1 MTTTEVIKIVLERL
15 YEKGYTKTNLNYDQE
30 ISYELL
36 ELLKSKTQKGVNKNK
51 YIEIQNRK
59 YLKSKSRYVDFIK
72 YIVEK
77 ECGEYTSFFDV
88 FSGTGIVANSFNQRN
103 IKVIVNDILKSN
115 YCIYKAW
122 LSNEKYDK
130 EKIKNLIEEFNG
142 NEFPKLANYISQNFT
157 GNYFTYENALKIGW
171 IRNTIKRLK
180 ETGEINEREE
190 AILLTSLL
198 YAIDK
203 VASICSSYDNYNK
216 LQNESKL
223 YLSMP
228 RIDDEVNIDNEIY
241 CKDANE
247 LVREI
252 EADIAYLDPPYNS
265 RQYCD
270 LYHLLENIVGGES
283 YELEGKALKF
293 KERVKSKSKYS
304 TAQAT
309 AVFKDLIY
317 NLKCKYILVSYT
329 YKKDNDTE
337 RSKNK
342 ISYDTLIKILK
353 TRGEVK
359 VFEKDGPHVKLIINN
374 NIEQKELL
382 ILCNV
387 EDKQSIEL
395 LNEVSKDKMSYYLPK
410 NINRLFE
417 CYYIIPNYNYQVNYN
432 ELYRISDKKELTE
445 FYTYL
450 KDAKDID
457 YIESRIKKIRL
468 NLNLSRDLGFNLN
481 SFDDLRLSD
490 NYDYLDL
497 FCELVRRDTNNLFKF
512 NQVNA
517 RNNLNI
523 TELIQLKNL
532 IDNSKHEYK
541 YMDIERT
548 EDQMNE
554 DDFILFTLNYL
565 PNESSELDKVIKSLL
580 RLKSKGK
587 KAAIL
592 ISREADIYIKVK
604 ENKLEIV
611 NIGEDCL
618 IMNYSY

>member
-228 RIDDEVNIDNEIY
+228 RIM
-241 CKDANE
+241 
-247 LVREI
+247 
-252 EADIAYLDPPYNS
+252 
-265 RQYCD
+265 
-270 LYHLLENIVGGES
+270 
-283 YELEGKALKF
+283 
-293 KERVKSKSKYS
+293 
-304 TAQAT
+304 T
-309 AVFKDLIY
+309 
-317 NLKCKYILVSYT
+317 
-329 YKKDNDTE
+329 
-337 RSKNK
+337 
-342 ISYDTLIKILK
+342 
-353 TRGEVK
+353 
-359 VFEKDGPHVKLIINN
+359 KLI
-374 NIEQKELL
+374 
-382 ILCNV
+382 
-387 EDKQSIEL
+387 
-395 LNEVSKDKMSYYLPK
+395 
-410 NINRLFE
+410 
-417 CYYIIPNYNYQVNYN
+417 
-432 ELYRISDKKELTE
+432 
-445 FYTYL
+445 
-450 KDAKDID
+450 
-457 YIESRIKKIRL
+457 
-468 NLNLSRDLGFNLN
+468 
-481 SFDDLRLSD
+481 
-490 NYDYLDL
+490 
-497 FCELVRRDTNNLFKF
+497 
-512 NQVNA
+512 
-517 RNNLNI
+517 
-523 TELIQLKNL
+523 
-532 IDNSKHEYK
+532 
-541 YMDIERT
+541 
-548 EDQMNE
+548 
-554 DDFILFTLNYL
+554 
-565 PNESSELDKVIKSLL
+565 
-580 RLKSKGK
+580 
-587 KAAIL
+587 
-592 ISREADIYIKVK
+592 
-604 ENKLEIV
+604 
-611 NIGEDCL
+611 
-618 IMNYSY
+618 